1 MNYTYLHACCSF
13 SMYLLFK
20 LCEIYLDVT
29 QELLRPGGELELVGE
44 SECFVD
50 GLHEVQCPGHFLLDL
65 VRTAEDVGVV
75 LLEPPHPGQP
85 CQGSGKLV
93 PVENSKVG
101 HPEGQV
107 LVGTD
112 AVVED
117 EAMS

>member
-1 MNYTYLHACCSF
+1 MNYTCIHTAVLA
-13 SMYLLFK
+13 LLANFF
-20 LCEIYLDVT
+20 EIYLDVT

-85 CQGSGKLV
+85 SQGSGKLV
-93 PVENSKVG
+93 PVEDAKVC